1 MQRYTTAYLNKLVS
15 NINEKLGF
23 GPNPPYPTIGAVGL
37 NWAYGGVKIV
47 KYTSTGGAEQDI
59 SRNGYGTKKQA
70 GIFLEGMN
78 HA

>member
-23 GPNPPYPTIGAVGL
+23 GHNPPYQTIGAVGL
-37 NWAYGGVKIV
+37 DWAYGGVKVV
-47 KYTSTGGAEQDI
+47 KYVSTGGAKRDI
-59 SRNGYGTKKQA
+59 SCHGYGTKKQA

-78 HA
+78 HE

>member
-37 NWAYGGVKIV
+37 DWAYGGVKVV
-47 KYTSTGGAEQDI
+47 KYVSTGGAKRDI
-59 SRNGYGTKKQA
+59 SCHGYGTKKQA

-78 HA
+78 HE